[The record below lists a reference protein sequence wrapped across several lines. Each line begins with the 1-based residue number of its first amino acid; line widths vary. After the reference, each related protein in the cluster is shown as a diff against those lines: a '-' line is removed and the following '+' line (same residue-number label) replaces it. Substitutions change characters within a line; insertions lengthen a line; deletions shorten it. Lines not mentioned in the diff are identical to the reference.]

1 MAVKVV
7 VDPLQRI
14 HMSVPD
20 LRGVQRQTDK
30 SRPMGDGMQGGRM
43 GGGGDGGC
51 KRQGGDGEATG
62 RRDMLEG
69 SAGMV
74 EA

>member
-7 VDPLQRI
+7 VDPLQRM
-14 HMSVPD
+14 HMSLPD

-43 GGGGDGGC
+43 GGGRGAEDASG
-51 KRQGGDGEATG
+51 REWEATG

-69 SAGMV
+69 NAGMV